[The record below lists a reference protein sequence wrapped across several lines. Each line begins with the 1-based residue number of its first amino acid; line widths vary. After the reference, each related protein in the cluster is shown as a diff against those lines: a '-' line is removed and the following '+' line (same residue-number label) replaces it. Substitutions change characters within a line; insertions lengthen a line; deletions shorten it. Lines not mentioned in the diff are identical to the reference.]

1 MLTFVCYDL
10 KLQLHSPTDFNV
22 ILLKSFSLTEEV
34 FMGGSPNWVI
44 TERSSKLITLL
55 VTPACNRHV
64 KVVVK
69 SSLADLKILI
79 SASHWFALVWTRD
92 TASTCKLLSSELSS
106 LCSFNC

>member
-1 MLTFVCYDL
+1 
-10 KLQLHSPTDFNV
+10 
-22 ILLKSFSLTEEV
+22 
-34 FMGGSPNWVI
+34 MGGSPNWVI
-44 TERSSKLITLL
+44 TERSSKLI
-55 VTPACNRHV
+55 TPACNRHV

-69 SSLADLKILI
+69 SSLADLKTLI

>member
-1 MLTFVCYDL
+1 
-10 KLQLHSPTDFNV
+10 
-22 ILLKSFSLTEEV
+22 
-34 FMGGSPNWVI
+34 MGGSPNWVI

-55 VTPACNRHV
+55 ITPACNRHV

-106 LCSFNC
+106 LCSFNCCFLTLTAHFLEPRYLCSSLMKLFTTAVLVQ